1 MKLSHFLKGLPLLL
15 LLFFSGQLSVKG
27 QKQDNPVLHLGVIG
41 LVHDH
46 VSWIFNR
53 QKPDIKIVGIV
64 ETNPAAISKYKKRY
78 QLADSLFFESY
89 EALYKKGRL
98 DAVSAFNPT
107 QLHLEVVNYFA
118 PKKIPIMVEKPMAT
132 SYEDALK
139 MAHLAKTY
147 QVPLLINYETSWYE
161 STYEAQYLIES
172 GRIGPLTKM
181 VFNTGHQGPQEI
193 GCSPEFLAW
202 LTDPIL
208 NGGGALTD
216 FGCYGANIATWLLKG
231 ETPLKISCVAKQSKP
246 KIYPKVDDDTTIVLD
261 YTNHQVVIQASW
273 NWSHNRKDMQV
284 YGSKGYIDNQNAS
297 KMFLMESETE
307 GEKLHSPK
315 TIPPFLKDPFRLL
328 YEVVFNDLELPP
340 YSLYSV
346 ENNLIVSKI
355 LSLASEA
362 AKTQKTQN
370 WN

>member
-1 MKLSHFLKGLPLLL
+1 MIFSHFLKGLPLLF

-27 QKQDNPVLHLGVIG
+27 QKKEEPVLHLGVIG

-46 VSWIFNR
+46 VNWIFNR
-53 QKPDIKIVGIV
+53 QKPDVKIVGIV
-64 ETNPAAISKYKKRY
+64 ETNPTAISKYKERY

-89 EALYKKGRL
+89 EALYKRGRL

-118 PKKIPIMVEKPMAT
+118 PKKIPIMVEKPLAT

-139 MAHLAKTY
+139 MARLAKSY
-147 QVPLLINYETSWYE
+147 KVPLLVNYETSWYE
-161 STYEAQYLIES
+161 STYEAQSLLES
-172 GRIGPLTKM
+172 GRIGSLTKM

-193 GCSPEFLAW
+193 GCSPEFLEW

-231 ETPLKISCVAKQSKP
+231 EPPLRVSCVAKQSKP
-246 KIYPKVDDDTTIVLD
+246 KLYPKVDDDTTIVLD
-261 YTNHQVVIQASW
+261 YLNHQVVIQASW
-273 NWSHNRKDMQV
+273 NWSYNRKDMQI
-284 YGSKGYIDNQNAS
+284 YGSKGAVDNQNAS
-297 KMFLMESETE
+297 QMYLMENEIE
-307 GEKLHSPK
+307 GKKLHLPK
-315 TIPPFLKDPFRLL
+315 AIPPFLKDPFRLL
-328 YEVVFNDLELPP
+328 YEVVFYDFELPP
-340 YSLYSV
+340 YSLYSI

-355 LSLASEA
+355 LGLATKA